1 MLNKCLEQSAYLI
14 GTSSVFTAKRLISL
28 TFIAVKKNKI
38 SFRVTT
44 SPNRVVLHD
53 PYTNRLVSY

>member
-14 GTSSVFTAKRLISL
+14 GTSSVFNVKRLISL

-53 PYTNRLVSY
+53 PFSNRLVSS